1 MNIISIEPFNT
12 DQRGYVAEY
21 YHDRIGQ
28 HLIVFSKAGA
38 VRGRH
43 YHKGISLTKSP
54 EILILLSG
62 KYTINWRE
70 ANTNNTKTAMVDAP
84 ARLEIPAYTW
94 HELIAVTD
102 CSFIELNSISEHVA
116 DVFYEEE

>member
-1 MNIISIEPFNT
+1 MKITPIEPFSK
-12 DQRGYVAEY
+12 DERGTVAEY
-21 YHDRIGQ
+21 YHERTGQ

-43 YHKGISLTKSP
+43 YHKGISLSKNP

-62 KYTINWRE
+62 TCTLNWRE
-70 ANTNNTKTAMVDAP
+70 VNSADMISETLTAP
-84 ARLEIPAYTW
+84 AKIEVPPYVW

-102 CSFIELNSISEHVA
+102 CSFLEMNSLSEHIA
-116 DVFYEEE
+116 DVFYEG